1 MHNKSVLRELRDI
14 ANASATGKQQAAA
27 EENFPDLDNHVNQF
41 VALVY
46 EAAKEGLWEIDW
58 SFDSC
63 TLPQLQRIAE
73 AIKHELFDVMII
85 TDAGCKKITAS
96 WHS

>member
-1 MHNKSVLRELRDI
+1 MQNKSVLRELRGI
-14 ANASATGKQQAAA
+14 AQAATAGRQQAAT
-27 EENFPDLDNHVNQF
+27 EEDFPELANHVSQF
-41 VALVY
+41 VGLVY

-63 TLPQLQRIAE
+63 TNEQLQRIAE

-85 TDAGCKKITAS
+85 TDTGSKKITAS